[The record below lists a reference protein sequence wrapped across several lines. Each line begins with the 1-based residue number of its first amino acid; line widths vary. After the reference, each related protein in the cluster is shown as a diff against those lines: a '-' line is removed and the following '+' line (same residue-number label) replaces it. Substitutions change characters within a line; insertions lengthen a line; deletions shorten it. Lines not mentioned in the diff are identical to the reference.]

1 MGGWYLTLVGH
12 TRVSVPGGPY
22 QGYLVLVARK
32 LPFITGGP
40 HEGNRWP
47 RHFSPLISMIL
58 QAQGRCKVGAQTR
71 TRREIWTK
79 DKGERDRDSMTILDA
94 REAALQAEGMRGTR
108 ARTFA
113 ITCRKTSGN
122 LLSQDLTALGLG
134 STCTR
139 KEKGSGRERERERE
153 RKGESEDATGP
164 DVCAD
169 ILIDGLNPA
178 S

>member
-1 MGGWYLTLVGH
+1 VVNNADSARSARTACIANAHPQSGAHMLTH
-12 TRVSVPGGPY
+12 SACFCMY
-22 QGYLVLVARK
+22 ACACK
-32 LPFITGGP
+32 
-40 HEGNRWP
+40 
-47 RHFSPLISMIL
+47 LISMIL